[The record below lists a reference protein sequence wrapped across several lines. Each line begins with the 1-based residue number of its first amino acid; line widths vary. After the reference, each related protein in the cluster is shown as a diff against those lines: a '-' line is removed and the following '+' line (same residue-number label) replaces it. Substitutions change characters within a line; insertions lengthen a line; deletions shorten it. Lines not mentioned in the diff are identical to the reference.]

1 MIFEMAQQT
10 LTVLDVGTSSIVCL
24 QVQFDDSQAGFT
36 VLGHSVQACSG
47 LNRGAVVDIDETVY
61 VMRECVKDVQTQ
73 SGKRIREVVV
83 GVSGFHV
90 QSMVSNGMV
99 STRHREVTSL
109 DVERVLEATK
119 AIAYPDNQTI
129 LHVLPQEYIVDDQAG
144 VMKPVGMN
152 GIRLEARA
160 RLILVTTSALQN
172 LVKCVEQCGLRVQSV
187 VAQQL
192 AAIHAVL
199 SDDEQTLGVCLLD
212 IGGGTTDISVCQRGT
227 LSYVSSV
234 AIAGSHVTNDV
245 AVALCTPPKS
255 AEKIKIDHGEIMADS
270 QVRSMLIEVEA
281 LANQATKKVSK
292 QLLSEVL
299 EARYRE
305 IFAFVKR
312 DLAKA
317 GLLGQLPGGIVLTG
331 GAANMVGIEALASK
345 VFACPVRLARPNLP
359 LKEEVESDAGY
370 ALSLGLVLQAMQKHD
385 KLDVSRTGAMR
396 RMWKQFQYWLDYHL

>member
-1 MIFEMAQQT
+1 MIFEMARQS

-24 QVQFDDSQAGFT
+24 QVQFDDSQAGYT
-36 VLGHSVQACSG
+36 VLGHSVQSCSG
-47 LNRGAVVDIDETVY
+47 LVRGAVVDIDETVY
-61 VMRECVKDVQTQ
+61 VMRECVKDVQAQ
-73 SGKRIREVVV
+73 SGKRIRDVIV
-83 GVSGFHV
+83 GVSGFHIH
-90 QSMVSNGMV
+90 SMASNGMV
-99 STRHREVTSL
+99 STRHREVTAL

-119 AIAYPDNQTI
+119 AIVYPDNQTI

-192 AAIHAVL
+192 AAIHSVL
-199 SDDEQTLGVCLLD
+199 SEDEQALGVCLLD
-212 IGGGTTDISVCQRGT
+212 MGAGTTDIAVCQRGT
-227 LSYVSSV
+227 LGYVSAV
-234 AIAGSHVTNDV
+234 EIAGSHVTNDV

-255 AEKIKIDHGEIMADS
+255 AEKIKVEHGAITADVNAQTALID
-270 QVRSMLIEVEA
+270 VEA

-305 IFAFVKR
+305 IFAYVKR
-312 DLAKA
+312 DLNRA
-317 GLLGQLPGGIVLTG
+317 GLLGQIPGGIVLTG
-331 GAANMVGIEALASK
+331 GAAMMPGVETLARK
-345 VFACPVRLARPNLP
+345 MFACPVRLVQPNLP
-359 LKEEVESDAGY
+359 LKEDVECDVGY

-396 RMWKQFQYWLDYHL
+396 RMWKRFQYWLDYHL